1 MSDILAVD
9 IGDTVSNT
17 VERSVNIGLKLL
29 IFALILLV
37 GWLISRALYRL
48 ADRLLDRVG
57 FNRVAERSGLRRWT
71 GQYRPSDLV
80 AKIVYYGLLLL
91 TLQLAFGVFG
101 PNPIS
106 DMINAVVAWLPMLI
120 VACVIIVVA
129 AAIASAVFDVID
141 NALSGLS
148 YGRTLARSVQVLI
161 IALGVIAALNQIG
174 VATSVTLPVLIT
186 VLATLGGIAIVGIG
200 GGLVRPMTQRW
211 ERALNRVEAESTR
224 AAAQVRDNAQR
235 RATAATFGQ
244 PAYQARPGQAAAA
257 DVQRAA
263 EQAGQQARSA
273 VQRAQQAGVQQGGA
287 QPGGAQPGGTQR

>member
-17 VERSVNIGLKLL
+17 VERSVNIGLKLV
-29 IFALILLV
+29 IFAVILLI

-80 AKIVYYGLLLL
+80 AKIIYYGLLLF

-101 PNPIS
+101 PNPVS
-106 DMINAVVAWLPMLI
+106 DLIEAVVAWLPRLI
-120 VACVIIVVA
+120 VACVIVVVA
-129 AAIASAVFDVID
+129 AAIGNAVFDLID
-141 NALSGLS
+141 NALNGLS
-148 YGRTLARSVQVLI
+148 YGRTLARVVQILIVALGI
-161 IALGVIAALNQIG
+161 IAGLNQVG
-174 VATSVTLPVLIT
+174 VATTVTLPVLIT
-186 VLATLGGIAIVGIG
+186 ALATLGGIAVVGIG

-211 ERALNRVEAESTR
+211 ERALTRVESEGSK
-224 AAAQVRDNAQR
+224 AAAQVRDNATR
-235 RATAATFGQ
+235 RATNQTFGQ
-244 PAYQARPGQAAAA
+244 PAYQPRAGQAAAA

-263 EQAGQQARSA
+263 EQAGQQARQA
-273 VQRAQQAGVQQGGA
+273 TQQAQQQG
-287 QPGGAQPGGTQR
+287 QPPGN